1 MRLFGCGLFHIHI
14 GVLDMNATTNSVVE
28 VSVSEQ
34 DLLGFKANGSAFGE
48 SELTADEALKDFAK
62 RICPNGSTT
71 ADWYI
76 LESGSKAWKSGYAE
90 AKRIPLTDSE
100 GKENNTVTK
109 AFSRMFARV
118 CNDYGVVKPTK
129 PTTTA
134 QDKKAQRS
142 KAQIA
147 QDELKAKPM
156 EDLIAE
162 VQMLSANATLANLDK
177 ARKIQKAV
185 ESKRKDLLAD
195 RMDGI
200 KAKQK
205 EVKDLIGN
213 CMDESKLDMVLDIL
227 MDRVDVAVM

>member
-1 MRLFGCGLFHIHI
+1 
-14 GVLDMNATTNSVVE
+14 MNATTNSVVE

-90 AKRIPLTDSE
+90 AKRIPLVDSE
-100 GKENNTVTK
+100 GKENNAVTK

-129 PTTTA
+129 PTTMA
-134 QDKKAQRS
+134 EDKKAQRT
-142 KAQIA
+142 KAQLA
-147 QDELKAKPM
+147 MDELKAKPI

-185 ESKRKDLLAD
+185 ESKRKDVLAD

-205 EVKDLIGN
+205 EVKDLANQCLDEEALDHCLEILAGN
-213 CMDESKLDMVLDIL
+213 
-227 MDRVDVAVM
+227 VDVAVM

>member
-1 MRLFGCGLFHIHI
+1 
-14 GVLDMNATTNSVVE
+14 MNATTNSVVE

-147 QDELKAKPM
+147 MDELKAKPVD
-156 EDLIAE
+156 ELLAE
-162 VQMLSANATLANLDK
+162 VQMLTANATLANLDK

-185 ESKRKDLLAD
+185 ESKRKDVLAD
-195 RMDGI
+195 RMEGI

-205 EVKDLIGN
+205 EVKDLAGQCLDEEALDHCLEILAGN
-213 CMDESKLDMVLDIL
+213 
-227 MDRVDVAVM
+227 VDVAVM

>member
-1 MRLFGCGLFHIHI
+1 
-14 GVLDMNATTNSVVE
+14 MNATTNSVVE
-28 VSVSEQ
+28 VTVSEQ

-48 SELTADEALKDFAK
+48 SELTADGALFDFTK
-62 RICPNGSTT
+62 RVCPNGGTT
-71 ADWYI
+71 ANWYV
-76 LESGSKAWKSGYAE
+76 LEAGAKSWKAGYAE
-90 AKRIPLTDSE
+90 VKSIPLTGDD

-109 AFSRMFARV
+109 AYSRFLAQ
-118 CNDYGVVKPTK
+118 CCDKYGLIKPTK

-134 QDKKAQRS
+134 EQKKAQRS

-156 EDLIAE
+156 DELLAE
-162 VQMLSANATLANLDK
+162 VQMLSAKPTLENLDK

-205 EVKDLIGN
+205 EVKDLVGN

-227 MDRVDVAVM
+227 MDNVDVAIM

>member
-1 MRLFGCGLFHIHI
+1 
-14 GVLDMNATTNSVVE
+14 MNATTNSVVE
-28 VSVSEQ
+28 VTVSEQ

-48 SELTADEALKDFAK
+48 SELTADEALKDFTK
-62 RICPNGSTT
+62 RVCPNGGTT
-71 ADWYI
+71 ANWYV
-76 LESGSKAWKSGYAE
+76 LEAGAKSWKAGYSE
-90 AKRIPLTDSE
+90 VKRIPLTDSD

-109 AFSRMFARV
+109 AFSRFLAQ
-118 CNDYGVVKPTK
+118 CCDKYGLIKTTK

-156 EDLIAE
+156 EDLLAE
-162 VQMLSANATLANLDK
+162 VQMLSAKPTLENLDK

-205 EVKDLIGN
+205 EVKDLVGD

-227 MDRVDVAVM
+227 MDNVDVAIM

>member
-1 MRLFGCGLFHIHI
+1 
-14 GVLDMNATTNSVVE
+14 MNATTNSVVE

-142 KAQIA
+142 KAQVA
-147 QDELKAKPM
+147 MDELKAKPM

-162 VQMLSANATLANLDK
+162 VQMLSASPTLDNLKK
-177 ARKIQKAV
+177 ASKLQKAV

-205 EVKDLIGN
+205 EVKDLAGN
-213 CMDESKLDMVLDIL
+213 CFDEEALEHCLEIL
-227 MDRVDVAVM
+227 LGNVDVSVM

>member
-1 MRLFGCGLFHIHI
+1 
-14 GVLDMNATTNSVVE
+14 MNATTNSVVE

-134 QDKKAQRS
+134 QDKKEQRS
-142 KAQIA
+142 KAQLA
-147 QDELKAKPM
+147 MDELKAKPM

-162 VQMLSANATLANLDK
+162 VQMLSASPTLDNLKK
-177 ARKIQKAV
+177 ASKLQKAV

-205 EVKDLIGN
+205 EVKDLAGN
-213 CMDESKLDMVLDIL
+213 CFDEEALEHCLEIL
-227 MDRVDVAVM
+227 LGNVDVSVM

>member
-1 MRLFGCGLFHIHI
+1 VDFPTLLI

-28 VSVSEQ
+28 VTVSEQ

-48 SELTADEALKDFAK
+48 SELTADGALFDFTK
-62 RICPNGSTT
+62 RVCPNGGTT
-71 ADWYI
+71 ANWYV
-76 LESGSKAWKSGYAE
+76 LEAGAKSWKAGYAE
-90 AKRIPLTDSE
+90 VKSIPLTGDD

-109 AFSRMFARV
+109 AYSRFLAQ
-118 CNDYGVVKPTK
+118 CCDKYGLIKPTK

-134 QDKKAQRS
+134 EQKKAQRS

-156 EDLIAE
+156 DELLAE
-162 VQMLSANATLANLDK
+162 VQMLSAKPTLENLDK

-205 EVKDLIGN
+205 EVKDLVGN

-227 MDRVDVAVM
+227 MDNVDVAIM

>member
-1 MRLFGCGLFHIHI
+1 
-14 GVLDMNATTNSVVE
+14 MNATTNSVVE

-48 SELTADEALKDFAK
+48 SELTADEALKDFIK
-62 RICPNGSTT
+62 RVCPNGTTT
-71 ADWYI
+71 ANWYI
-76 LESGSKAWKSGYAE
+76 LEAGSKSWKAGYAE
-90 AKRIPLTDSE
+90 AKRIPLTDAD

-109 AFSRMFARV
+109 ACSRMLAQ
-118 CNDYGVVKPTK
+118 CCDKYGLIKPSK

-147 QDELKAKPM
+147 MDELKAKPM
-156 EDLIAE
+156 EDLLAE
-162 VQMLSANATLANLDK
+162 VQMLSATPTTANLAK
-177 ARKIQKAV
+177 AGKVSKAIDA
-185 ESKRKDLLAD
+185 KRKDVLAD

-205 EVKDLIGN
+205 EVKDLAGQCFDEEALEHCLEILAGN
-213 CMDESKLDMVLDIL
+213 
-227 MDRVDVAVM
+227 VDVAVM

>member
-1 MRLFGCGLFHIHI
+1 
-14 GVLDMNATTNSVVE
+14 MNATTNSVVE
-28 VSVSEQ
+28 VTVSEQ

-48 SELTADEALKDFAK
+48 SELTADGALFDFTK
-62 RICPNGSTT
+62 RVCPNGGTT
-71 ADWYI
+71 ANWYV
-76 LESGSKAWKSGYAE
+76 LEAGAKSWKAGYAE
-90 AKRIPLTDSE
+90 VKSIPLTGDD

-109 AFSRMFARV
+109 AYSRFLAQ
-118 CNDYGVVKPTK
+118 CCDKYGLIKPTK

-134 QDKKAQRS
+134 QDKKEQRS
-142 KAQIA
+142 KAQLA
-147 QDELKAKPM
+147 MDELKAKPM

-162 VQMLSANATLANLDK
+162 VQMLSASPTLDNLKK
-177 ARKIQKAV
+177 ASKVQKAV

-195 RMDGI
+195 RLDGI

-227 MDRVDVAVM
+227 LDNVDVAVM

>member
-1 MRLFGCGLFHIHI
+1 MPTL
-14 GVLDMNATTNSVVE
+14 TNLVVE
-28 VSVSEQ
+28 VNPVTVSEQ
-34 DLLGFKANGSAFGE
+34 DLAGFKANGSAFGE

-62 RICPNGSTT
+62 RDCPVGTT

-76 LESGSKAWKSGYAE
+76 LEAGSKSWKAGYAE
-90 AKRIPLTDSE
+90 AKRIPLTDSD

-129 PTTTA
+129 PTSTA
-134 QDKKAQRS
+134 EDKKAQRT
-142 KAQIA
+142 KAQQA
-147 QDELKAKPM
+147 MDELKTKPI
-156 EDLIAE
+156 EDLLAE
-162 VQMLSANATLANLDK
+162 VQMLTANATVANLDK

-185 ESKRKDLLAD
+185 ESKRADLLAD

-205 EVKDLIGN
+205 EVKELAGN
-213 CMDESKLDMVLDIL
+213 CMDEEALEHCLEIL
-227 MDRVDVAVM
+227 LGNVDVAVM

>member
-1 MRLFGCGLFHIHI
+1 
-14 GVLDMNATTNSVVE
+14 
-28 VSVSEQ
+28 
-34 DLLGFKANGSAFGE
+34 LLGFKANGSAFGE
-48 SELTADEALKDFAK
+48 SELTADGALFDFTK
-62 RICPNGSTT
+62 RVCPNGGTT
-71 ADWYI
+71 ANWYV
-76 LESGSKAWKSGYAE
+76 LEAGAKSWKAGYAE
-90 AKRIPLTDSE
+90 VKSIPLTGDD

-109 AFSRMFARV
+109 AYSRFLAQ
-118 CNDYGVVKPTK
+118 CCDKYGLIKPTK

-134 QDKKAQRS
+134 EQKKAQRS

-156 EDLIAE
+156 DELLAE
-162 VQMLSANATLANLDK
+162 VQMLSAKPTLENLDK

-205 EVKDLIGN
+205 EVKDLVGN

-227 MDRVDVAVM
+227 MDNVDVAIM

>member
-1 MRLFGCGLFHIHI
+1 
-14 GVLDMNATTNSVVE
+14 MNATTNSVVE

-48 SELTADEALKDFAK
+48 SELTADGALFDFTK
-62 RICPNGSTT
+62 RVCPNGGTT
-71 ADWYI
+71 ANWYI
-76 LESGSKAWKSGYAE
+76 LEAGAKSWKAGYAE
-90 AKRIPLTDSE
+90 VKSIPLTGDD

-109 AFSRMFARV
+109 AYSRFLAQ
-118 CNDYGVVKPTK
+118 CCDKYGLIKPTK

-134 QDKKAQRS
+134 QDKKEQRS
-142 KAQIA
+142 KAQVA
-147 QDELKAKPM
+147 MDELKAKPI

-162 VQMLSANATLANLDK
+162 VQMLSASPTLDNLKK
-177 ARKIQKAV
+177 ASKVQKAV

-195 RMDGI
+195 RLDGI

>member
-1 MRLFGCGLFHIHI
+1 
-14 GVLDMNATTNSVVE
+14 MNATTNPVVE
-28 VSVSEQ
+28 VNPVTVSEQ

-48 SELTADEALKDFAK
+48 SELTADGALFDFTK
-62 RICPNGSTT
+62 RVCPNGGTT
-71 ADWYI
+71 ANWYV
-76 LESGSKAWKSGYAE
+76 LEAGAKSWKAGYAE
-90 AKRIPLTDSE
+90 VKSIPLTGDD

-109 AFSRMFARV
+109 AYSRFLAQ
-118 CNDYGVVKPTK
+118 CCDKYGLIKPTK

-134 QDKKAQRS
+134 EQKKAQRS

-147 QDELKAKPM
+147 MDELKAKPM
-156 EDLIAE
+156 EELLAE
-162 VQMLSANATLANLDK
+162 VQMLSAKPTLENLDK
-177 ARKIQKAV
+177 ARKVQKAV
-185 ESKRKDLLAD
+185 ESKRKDLMAD

-227 MDRVDVAVM
+227 MDNVDVAVM

>member
-1 MRLFGCGLFHIHI
+1 MESTN
-14 GVLDMNATTNSVVE
+14 NAVVE
-28 VSVSEQ
+28 VTVSEQ

-48 SELTADEALKDFAK
+48 SELTADEALKDFIK
-62 RICPNGSTT
+62 RVCPNGSTT
-71 ADWYI
+71 ANWYI
-76 LESGSKAWKSGYAE
+76 LEAGSKSWKAGYAE
-90 AKRIPLTDSE
+90 AKRIPLTDSD

-109 AFSRMFARV
+109 ACSRMLAQ
-118 CNDYGVVKPTK
+118 CCDKYGLIKPSK

-147 QDELKAKPM
+147 MDELKAKPM

-185 ESKRKDLLAD
+185 ESKRKDVLAD

-205 EVKDLIGN
+205 EVKDLAGQCLDEEALDHCLEILAGN
-213 CMDESKLDMVLDIL
+213 
-227 MDRVDVAVM
+227 VDVAVM

>member
-1 MRLFGCGLFHIHI
+1 MVTLS
-14 GVLDMNATTNSVVE
+14 NPVVE
-28 VSVSEQ
+28 VNPVSEQ

-62 RICPNGSTT
+62 RVCPVGTT

-76 LESGSKAWKSGYAE
+76 LESGSKAWKAGYAE

-129 PTTTA
+129 PTESA
-134 QDKKAQRS
+134 EQKKAQRT
-142 KAQIA
+142 KAQLA
-147 QDELKAKPM
+147 MDELKAKPM
-156 EDLIAE
+156 DELLAE
-162 VQMLSANATLANLDK
+162 VQMLTANATLDNLNK
-177 ARKIQKAV
+177 ASKIQKAV
-185 ESKRKDLLAD
+185 ESKRKDQLAD
-195 RMDGI
+195 RMEGI

-205 EVKDLIGN
+205 EVKDLAGKCLDEEALEHCLEILAGN
-213 CMDESKLDMVLDIL
+213 
-227 MDRVDVAVM
+227 VDVAVM

>member
-1 MRLFGCGLFHIHI
+1 
-14 GVLDMNATTNSVVE
+14 MNATTNSVVE
-28 VSVSEQ
+28 VTVSEQ

-76 LESGSKAWKSGYAE
+76 LESGSKAWKAGYSE

-134 QDKKAQRS
+134 QDKKEQRS
-142 KAQIA
+142 KAQVA
-147 QDELKAKPM
+147 MDELKAKPI

-162 VQMLSANATLANLDK
+162 VQMLSASPTLDNLKK
-177 ARKIQKAV
+177 ASKVQKAV
-185 ESKRKDLLAD
+185 ESKRADLLAD

-205 EVKDLIGN
+205 EVKDLAGK
-213 CMDESKLDMVLDIL
+213 CMDEEALEHCLEIL
-227 MDRVDVAVM
+227 AGNVDVSWVAEDDLIKI

>member
-1 MRLFGCGLFHIHI
+1 
-14 GVLDMNATTNSVVE
+14 MNATTNSVVE
-28 VSVSEQ
+28 VTVSEQ

-48 SELTADEALKDFAK
+48 SELTADGALFDFTK
-62 RICPNGSTT
+62 RVCPNGGTT
-71 ADWYI
+71 ANWYV
-76 LESGSKAWKSGYAE
+76 LEAGAKSWKAGYAE
-90 AKRIPLTDSE
+90 VKSIPLTGDD

-109 AFSRMFARV
+109 AYSRFLAQ
-118 CNDYGVVKPTK
+118 CCDKYGLIKPTK

-134 QDKKAQRS
+134 QDKKAQRT

-147 QDELKAKPM
+147 MDELKAKPM
-156 EDLIAE
+156 DELLAE
-162 VQMLSANATLANLDK
+162 VQMLSAKPTLENLDK
-177 ARKIQKAV
+177 ARKVQKAV
-185 ESKRKDLLAD
+185 ESKRKDLMAD

-227 MDRVDVAVM
+227 MDNVEVSVM

>member
-1 MRLFGCGLFHIHI
+1 
-14 GVLDMNATTNSVVE
+14 MNATTNSVVE

-48 SELTADEALKDFAK
+48 SELTADEALKDFTK
-62 RICPNGSTT
+62 RVCPNGTTT
-71 ADWYI
+71 ANWYI
-76 LESGSKAWKSGYAE
+76 LEAGAKSWKSGYAE
-90 AKRIPLTDSE
+90 AKRIPLTDSD

-109 AFSRMFARV
+109 AYSRMLAQ
-118 CNDYGVVKPTK
+118 CCDKYGLIKPTK

-134 QDKKAQRS
+134 QDKKEQRS
-142 KAQIA
+142 KAQVA
-147 QDELKAKPM
+147 MDELKAKPM

-162 VQMLSANATLANLDK
+162 VQMLSASPTLDNLKK
-177 ARKIQKAV
+177 ASKLQKAV

-205 EVKDLIGN
+205 EVKDLASNCFDEQALEHCLEILLGN
-213 CMDESKLDMVLDIL
+213 
-227 MDRVDVAVM
+227 VDVSVM

>member
-1 MRLFGCGLFHIHI
+1 
-14 GVLDMNATTNSVVE
+14 MNATTNSVVE

-48 SELTADEALKDFAK
+48 SELTADGALFDFTK
-62 RICPNGSTT
+62 RVCPNGGTT
-71 ADWYI
+71 ANWYV
-76 LESGSKAWKSGYAE
+76 LEAGAKSWKAGYAE
-90 AKRIPLTDSE
+90 VKSIPLTGDD

-109 AFSRMFARV
+109 AYSRFLAQ
-118 CNDYGVVKPTK
+118 CCDKYGLIKPTK

-134 QDKKAQRS
+134 EQKKAQRS

-147 QDELKAKPM
+147 MDELKAKPM
-156 EDLIAE
+156 DELLAE
-162 VQMLSANATLANLDK
+162 VQMLSAKPTLENLDK
-177 ARKIQKAV
+177 ARKVQKAV

-205 EVKDLIGN
+205 EVKDLVGD

-227 MDRVDVAVM
+227 MDNVDVAIM

>member
-1 MRLFGCGLFHIHI
+1 
-14 GVLDMNATTNSVVE
+14 MNATTNSVVE

-34 DLLGFKANGSAFGE
+34 DLAGFKANGSAFGE
-48 SELTADEALKDFAK
+48 SELTADEALKDFTK
-62 RICPNGSTT
+62 RVCPNGTTT
-71 ADWYI
+71 ANWYI
-76 LESGSKAWKSGYAE
+76 LEAGAKSWKSGYAE
-90 AKRIPLTDSE
+90 AKRIPLTDSD

-109 AFSRMFARV
+109 AYSRMLAQ
-118 CNDYGVVKPTK
+118 CCDKYGLIKPTK

-142 KAQIA
+142 KAQVA
-147 QDELKAKPM
+147 MDELKAKPM

-162 VQMLSANATLANLDK
+162 VQMLSASPTLDNLKK
-177 ARKIQKAV
+177 ASKLQKAV

-205 EVKDLIGN
+205 EVKDLAGN
-213 CMDESKLDMVLDIL
+213 CFDEEALEHCLEIL
-227 MDRVDVAVM
+227 LGNVDVSVM

>member
-1 MRLFGCGLFHIHI
+1 
-14 GVLDMNATTNSVVE
+14 MNATTNSVVE

>member
-1 MRLFGCGLFHIHI
+1 
-14 GVLDMNATTNSVVE
+14 MNATTNSVVE

-34 DLLGFKANGSAFGE
+34 DLAGFKANGSAFGE

-134 QDKKAQRS
+134 QDKKEQRS
-142 KAQIA
+142 KAQVA
-147 QDELKAKPM
+147 MDELKAKPM

-162 VQMLSANATLANLDK
+162 VQMLSANPTLANLKK
-177 ARKIQKAV
+177 ASKLQKAV
-185 ESKRKDLLAD
+185 DSKREDALSE

-205 EVKDLIGN
+205 EVKDLAGK
-213 CMDESKLDMVLDIL
+213 CMDEEALEHCLEIL
-227 MDRVDVAVM
+227 LGNVDVAVM